1 MRISPVSMNG
11 NFKSNTV
18 NFGKKE
24 ESSAPKTKEQKLA
37 GVPEGKKV
45 VMCRWDNTYV
55 YPVLVDADDDDFV
68 FASAPKPDRKKDGYT
83 PSEPVR
89 VTSSEE
95 TPEEYLKRKISSTEW
110 TM

>member
-45 VMCRWDNTYV
+45 VMCRLDNNYI
-55 YPVLVDADDDDFV
+55 YPVLVDDDGNSV
-68 FASAPKPDRKKDGYT
+68 APKADRKKDGYT